1 MPRTLIQP
9 FEHIRNTFLAG
20 VDGTLAKLITPSC
33 KRAEPV
39 NVTLSRLLVAEFLG
53 TAFLLITVCG
63 SGILAHSLD
72 QGNVALSVLC
82 VAIST
87 GCALCALIL
96 TFGHLSAH
104 FNPIVTLTAA
114 LRKDFPWSRVLPY
127 VLVQLAGAIFGVVI
141 ANLMF
146 DLPAISISA
155 TARSSPGLWL
165 GEVVAT
171 FGLLG
176 VIFGCG
182 KARPDAIPFAV
193 PAYVAAAIYFTSS
206 TCFANPAVTIARA
219 FTDTLT
225 GIMPAHIPAY
235 IVAQIGGALLACAVF
250 GWLFADAK
258 GDVEAVR
265 KAIDG
270 LDYSGNANDAVDA
283 SETASTYQL
292 SSK

>member
-1 MPRTLIQP
+1 M
-9 FEHIRNTFLAG
+9 
-20 VDGTLAKLITPSC
+20 
-33 KRAEPV
+33 
-39 NVTLSRLLVAEFLG
+39 LVAEFIG

-63 SGILAHSLD
+63 SGMLAHSLD
-72 QGNVALSVLC
+72 QGNIALSVLC

-96 TFGHLSAH
+96 TFGHISAH

-114 LRKDFPWSRVLPY
+114 LRKDFAWSRVVPY
-127 VLVQLAGAIFGVVI
+127 VGAQVAGAIFGVLI

-146 DLPAISISA
+146 DLPAIQIAA

-165 GEVVAT
+165 GEIVAT

-182 KARPDAIPFAV
+182 KAKPEAIPFAV

-206 TCFANPAVTIARA
+206 TCFANPAVTIARI

-225 GIMPAHIPAY
+225 GIQPAHVPAY
-235 IVAQIGGALLACAVF
+235 IVAQLVGAVLACTVF
-250 GWLFADAK
+250 GWLFADDK
-258 GDVEAVR
+258 SDEVGE
-265 KAIDG
+265 KSEHIDA
-270 LDYSGNANDAVDA
+270 LKKAVDA
-283 SETASTYQL
+283 LEYADQHSAQAEREL
-292 SSK
+292 SLTGYSSNRR